1 MTDYIFRVAGE
12 PVGKGRPRFNTKTGR
27 AYTPDKTA
35 RYENLVRISFENAYP
50 GHDLITGAID
60 LTILAYFSIPQS
72 WSKKKQ
78 KLALEE
84 KIHKTSSPDADNITK
99 AICDGLNKVA
109 WKDDSQIVALKV
121 YKEYSDT
128 PRVDVIINALEEDE
142 DDGSEQSDSDR

>member
-1 MTDYIFRVAGE
+1 MTDYIFRVVGD

-35 RYENLVRISFENAYP
+35 HYENLVKISFQNAYP
-50 GHDLITGAID
+50 KHDLITGAID
-60 LTILAYFSIPQS
+60 LTILAYFSIPRS
-72 WSKKKQ
+72 WSKKRQ
-78 KLALEE
+78 NLALDG

-109 WKDDSQIVALKV
+109 WKDDSQIIALKV

-128 PRVDVIINALEEDE
+128 PRVDVIINALEEADTDE
-142 DDGSEQSDSDR
+142 PE